1 MNAPDDRAI
10 ELEELMA
17 AEELDPSDH
26 AILNSLRAYYDESD
40 PVPDGLVQRIQ
51 FELTLDALQA
61 EIATLTQLDLADV
74 RRPRN
79 RDRGG
84 PDNHLHR

>member
-26 AILNSLRAYYDESD
+26 AILNSLRAYYDEVHPGSS
-40 PVPDGLVQRIQ
+40 
-51 FELTLDALQA
+51 
-61 EIATLTQLDLADV
+61 
-74 RRPRN
+74 RPWEVMN
-79 RDRGG
+79 
-84 PDNHLHR
+84 NSE